1 MSASAFEWPIFKERT
16 YSRYLKNYMYSFKN
30 IYSENINASNLMFIT
45 GPTKCGKS
53 VLLRQTLNDF
63 AEKGQHN
70 PVVFH
75 FDFDDSVNSMM
86 TFDVFLQ
93 KFENM
98 IVNTIVENQSTLFKK
113 GTAIDKI

>member
-1 MSASAFEWPIFKERT
+1 
-16 YSRYLKNYMYSFKN
+16 
-30 IYSENINASNLMFIT
+30 MFIT

-98 IVNTIVENQSTLFKK
+98 IVNTIVENQRTIQFKTHK
-113 GTAIDKI
+113 QIFGMISWNRDILIFKTK